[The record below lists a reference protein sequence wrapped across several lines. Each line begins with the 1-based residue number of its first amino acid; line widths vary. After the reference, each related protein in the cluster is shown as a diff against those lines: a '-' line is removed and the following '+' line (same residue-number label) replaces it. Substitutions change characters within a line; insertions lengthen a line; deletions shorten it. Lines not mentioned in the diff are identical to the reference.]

1 MGNIKKEQKTRI
13 VTLGLVLFYFGE
25 VASSMASTRCK
36 SSTKESERKLSQKKR
51 SCVRRTIGMREFSN
65 FIEDMGLIDLQ
76 MENPTFT
83 WYIGDNHEVA
93 SKINR
98 I

>member
-36 SSTKESERKLSQKKR
+36 SSTKESERKLSQKKG
-51 SCVRRTIGMREFSN
+51 VV
-65 FIEDMGLIDLQ
+65 IEEQ
-76 MENPTFT
+76 
-83 WYIGDNHEVA
+83 
-93 SKINR
+93 
-98 I
+98 